1 MLLILQDQLEDLF
14 QVCIMMEAIAPH
26 LLILQKCIDSEQK
39 IQKYNHNRCVCIIFQ
54 EILQLIT

>member
-1 MLLILQDQLEDLF
+1 
-14 QVCIMMEAIAPH
+14 MMEAIAPH

-39 IQKYNHNRCVCIIFQ
+39 IKKYNHNRCVWVLFQ